1 MPVIATKGDILNQ
14 LQECPS
20 SHADPVEWLTAMILR
35 RRRDPSTRLVSSI
48 SDDKDNDDFA
58 ESFDP
63 VSSYSKFSKSVYI
76 YCQYVK
82 NISIVHFAG
91 NMLAI

>member
-48 SDDKDNDDFA
+48 SDDKDDDFA

-63 VSSYSKFSKSVYI
+63 MSFYSKFSKSVYT
-76 YCQYVK
+76 VNTSK
-82 NISIVHFAG
+82 TFLSPISLEIC
-91 NMLAI
+91 

>member
-20 SHADPVEWLTAMILR
+20 SHADPVEWLAAMILR

-63 VSSYSKFSKSVYI
+63 VSSYSKFSKSLYTVNTS
-76 YCQYVK
+76 K
-82 NISIVHFAG
+82 TFLSSISLEIC
-91 NMLAI
+91 